1 MSDQNIEQQAK
12 EMGWRPKDQF
22 KGDPDKWVDAEEYVE
37 RGEHVL
43 PIVRAERDRLRGELL
58 TRDQK
63 VGTLQQ
69 QLDAT
74 QAIVKGLEK
83 NFNES
88 LNRQLAEQRK
98 QLKADLKDAVE
109 DRDTDR
115 EMEVR
120 EQLDA
125 LTDAEKEAK
134 KKQEENKEKLNGG
147 KPAPQTSTD
156 PDLSPE
162 FNDWKRENPWFGGTS
177 AEDKKR
183 TKAVIR
189 AAEDLRDDGD
199 TSTGREFF
207 EKATAAAEGT
217 SNNSNDSPEG
227 RKVDKVDNGNARN
240 NSRSSAGT
248 YASLPAEAK
257 QACLEDAENFVGEG
271 KLFKT
276 EDEWK
281 KYYAKTYYGE

>member
-1 MSDQNIEQQAK
+1 MSEIEQQAK
-12 EMGWRPKDQF
+12 EMGWRPKEQF

-43 PIVRAERDRLRGELL
+43 PIVRADRERLRGELL
-58 TRDQK
+58 TRDEK
-63 VGTLQQ
+63 IGTLQQ
-69 QLDAT
+69 QLEAT

-83 NFNES
+83 NFTDS

-98 QLKADLKDAVE
+98 QLKTDLKDAVE
-109 DRDTDR
+109 ERDTDR
-115 EMEVR
+115 EFEIR
-120 EQLDA
+120 EQLDT
-125 LTDAEKEAK
+125 LTEAEKEAK
-134 KKQEENKEKLNGG
+134 QRQEENKKKLEATP
-147 KPAPQTSTD
+147 KQTATD

-162 FNDWKRENPWFGGTS
+162 FNAWKKENPWFGGSS
-177 AEDKKR
+177 AEDKRR

-189 AAEDLRDDGD
+189 AAEDLRDEGD

-207 EKATAAAEGT
+207 EKATELAEGE
-217 SNNSNDSPEG
+217 SNEAPKG
-227 RKVDKVDNGNARN
+227 RTIDKVDNGNARN
-240 NSRSSAGT
+240 NSRGGAKT

-257 QACLEDAENFVGEG
+257 QACLEDVDNFVGEG

-281 KYYAKTYYGE
+281 SYYTKTYYGD

>member
-63 VGTLQQ
+63 FGTLQQ
-69 QLDAT
+69 ELEAT
-74 QAIVKGLEK
+74 KAIVKGLEK
-83 NFNES
+83 NYTES
-88 LNRQLAEQRK
+88 LTRQLEAQRK
-98 QLKADLKDAVE
+98 QLKANLKDAVE
-109 DRDTDR
+109 ERDTDR
-115 EMEVR
+115 EFEVR
-120 EQLDA
+120 EQLEA
-125 LTDAEKEAK
+125 LTEAEKDAK
-134 KKQEENKEKLNGG
+134 KEQEENKEKLNGT
-147 KPAPQTSTD
+147 KPPVQTSTD
-156 PDLSPE
+156 PELSPD
-162 FNDWKRENPWFGGTS
+162 FTAWKAENPWFGGSS

-207 EKATAAAEGT
+207 EKATAVAEGG
-217 SNNSNDSPEG
+217 NSNDSSEG

-240 NSRSSAGT
+240 NSRSSSGT

-257 QACLEDAENFVGEG
+257 AACLEDMENFVGEG

-281 KYYAKTYYGE
+281 KYYAKTFYGE

>member
-1 MSDQNIEQQAK
+1 MTDQNIEQQAK
-12 EMGWRPKDQF
+12 EMGWRPKEQF

-69 QLDAT
+69 QLEAT
-74 QAIVKGLEK
+74 QAIVKGLQK
-83 NFNES
+83 NYDEA
-88 LNRQLAEQRK
+88 LTRQLAEQRK
-98 QLKADLKDAVE
+98 QLKGDLKDAVE
-109 DRDTDR
+109 ERDTDR
-115 EMEVR
+115 EFEIR
-120 EQLDA
+120 EQLDT
-125 LTDAEKEAK
+125 LTEAEKDAK
-134 KKQEENKEKLNGG
+134 KKQEENKEKLNGT
-147 KPAPQTSTD
+147 KAPAQTSTD

-162 FNDWKRENPWFGGTS
+162 FNAWKSENPWFGGSS

-207 EKATAAAEGT
+207 EKATAAVEG
-217 SNNSNDSPEG
+217 NNGDSDESPSR

-240 NSRSSAGT
+240 NSRSGAKT

-257 QACLEDAENFVGEG
+257 QACLEDVENFVGEG

-281 KYYAKTYYGE
+281 NLSLIHI

>member
-1 MSDQNIEQQAK
+1 MSEIEQQAK
-12 EMGWRPKDQF
+12 EMGWRPKEQF

-43 PIVRAERDRLRGELL
+43 PIVRAERDRLRAERL
-58 TRDQK
+58 TDTQK
-63 VGTLQQ
+63 IGTLQQ
-69 QLDAT
+69 QLEAT

-83 NFNES
+83 NYNES
-88 LNRQLAEQRK
+88 LTRQLAEQRK
-98 QLKADLKDAVE
+98 QLKGDLKEAVE
-109 DRDTDR
+109 DRDTDK
-115 EMEVR
+115 EFEIR

-134 KKQEENKEKLNGG
+134 RKQEENKDKLNGG
-147 KPAPQTSTD
+147 TKPAQTSTD

-162 FNDWKRENPWFGGTS
+162 FTAWKSENPWFGGSS

-207 EKATAAAEGT
+207 EKATAAVDDA
-217 SNNSNDSPEG
+217 SNDEPPKG
-227 RKVDKVDNGNARN
+227 RNLDKVDNGNARN
-240 NSRSSAGT
+240 NSRSGAKT
-248 YASLPAEAK
+248 FASLPAEAK
-257 QACLEDAENFVGEG
+257 QACLEDMDNFVGEG

-281 KYYAKTYYGE
+281 SYYAKMVLGD